1 MKREVEIKTND
12 NGSYTEKIT
21 ITQTPED
28 GFVPDSVMRP
38 NTRHTRGK
46 FHKGYGKTIIYTTN
60 DPRVTRPVAYG
71 MCGLFL
77 IIGIILLLFHV
88 WLIGFPFIG
97 MALIAFFGFKK
108 QIDTIAEE
116 LEENRQDTWPNQ

>member
-28 GFVPDSVMRP
+28 GFVPDSVMKP
-38 NTRHTRGK
+38 NARHTRGK
-46 FHKGYGKTIIYTTN
+46 FHKGYGKTVIYTTN